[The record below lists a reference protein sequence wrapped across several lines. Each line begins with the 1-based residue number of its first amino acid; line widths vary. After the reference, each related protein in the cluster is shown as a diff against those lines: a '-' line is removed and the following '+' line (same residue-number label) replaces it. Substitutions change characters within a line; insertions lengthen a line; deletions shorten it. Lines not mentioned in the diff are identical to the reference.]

1 MPNVTINTGNTVGLI
16 RRLDE
21 LGRVVLP
28 VEYRNKL
35 KLKEKDPVE
44 IYLLKNGIYIGKI
57 NKEENI

>member
-57 NKEENI
+57 DKKENL